1 MELKAESIKVNTT
14 KKRKKLNWEPYVF
27 IAPNF
32 IGFFVFILLPV
43 IFSLVVAFTNFNI
56 FEGFENTQFV
66 GIGNFI
72 EMFKDP
78 WFIQAIINNL
88 IYTLCTIP
96 VLIGLSVVIATILN
110 NKVYCSN
117 VIRVMIFIPYIASI
131 VAVSAIWMILF
142 NPSQGI
148 INQVLRT
155 LGVNNTPGWLG
166 SLQWALPAII
176 IVGIWMGLGY
186 NVIIYMAGLQGI
198 SKSLYEA
205 AQIDGATSLQVFK
218 YVTVPML
225 KNTTFFLLITNIIS
239 SFQIFGTIN
248 IMTGGGPGTSTTVLA
263 HYIYIAGFRYHKMG
277 YAAAM
282 AWILLLAI
290 FAVTLFQW
298 KMQKKHEDNF

>member
-1 MELKAESIKVNTT
+1 MELKIEGVKR
-14 KKRKKLNWEPYVF
+14 KKKKLNWEPYVF

-43 IFSLVVAFTNFNI
+43 LFSLVVAFTNFNI

-66 GIGNFI
+66 GLGNFI
-72 EMFKDP
+72 EMFRDQ
-78 WFIQAIINNL
+78 WFLDALKNNL
-88 IYTLCTIP
+88 IYTVCTIP
-96 VLIGLSVVIATILN
+96 VLIGVSVILATILN
-110 NKVYCSN
+110 NKVYFSN
-117 VIRVMIFIPYIASI
+117 AIRVMIFIPYIASI
-131 VAVSAIWMILF
+131 VAISAIWMILF

-148 INQVLRT
+148 INAFLRSI
-155 LGVNNTPGWLG
+155 GISNTPGWLG
-166 SLQWALPAII
+166 SLEWALPAII

-186 NVIIYMAGLQGI
+186 NVVIYMAGLQGI
-198 SKSLYEA
+198 PKDLYEA
-205 AQIDGATSLQVFK
+205 AQIDGASSFQTFR

-225 KNTTFFLLITNIIS
+225 KNTTFFLLITNIIT

-248 IMTGGGPGTSTTVLA
+248 IMTGGGPGSSTTVLA

-298 KMQKKHEDNF
+298 KVQKKHEDNF